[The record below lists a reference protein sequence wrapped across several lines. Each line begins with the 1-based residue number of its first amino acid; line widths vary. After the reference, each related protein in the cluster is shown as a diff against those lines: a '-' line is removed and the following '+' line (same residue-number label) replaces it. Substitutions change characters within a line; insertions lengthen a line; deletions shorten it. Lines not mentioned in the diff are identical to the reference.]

1 MTQMNK
7 TKREIQKEHTQIKA
21 AYRTKDT
28 FDPLS
33 IEYL

>member
-7 TKREIQKEHTQIKA
+7 TKREIQKEYTQIKA
-21 AYRTKDT
+21 AYRTNYT
-28 FDPLS
+28 FDPVS